1 MKAVDG
7 ESLANIS
14 ADVKGA
20 GVALGPVVGAVVGSG
35 VGEGVGVEV
44 AAGVDVGVGGVTGVG
59 VPPLPRTPD

>member
-20 GVALGPVVGAVVGSG
+20 GAVVGSG